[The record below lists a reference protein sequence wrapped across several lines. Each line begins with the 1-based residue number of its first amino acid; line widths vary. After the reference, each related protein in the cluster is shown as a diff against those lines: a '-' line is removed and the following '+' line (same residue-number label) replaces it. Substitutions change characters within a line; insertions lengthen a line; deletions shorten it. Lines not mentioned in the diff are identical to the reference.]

1 MYLLCFKHIAIS
13 LKVFILVLLAIIKGE
28 YPLAGGLL
36 YTSYS
41 ISYSLL
47 IKLTGNIRIAG
58 PCKKAITI
66 FIVVIGFANNVIK
79 RVVLFK
85 GGRIDYS

>member
-1 MYLLCFKHIAIS
+1 MFEHIAIS
-13 LKVFILVLLAIIKGE
+13 LKVFTLIFFVIIKGE

-47 IKLTGNIRIAG
+47 IKLTGNTRIARL
-58 PCKKAITI
+58 CKKAIII
-66 FIVVIGFANNVIK
+66 FIIVVSFANNVIK
-79 RVVLFK
+79 RVILFK
-85 GGRIDYS
+85 GG

>member
-1 MYLLCFKHIAIS
+1 M
-13 LKVFILVLLAIIKGE
+13 KVFTLVFLAIIKGE
-28 YPLAGGLL
+28 YPLAGSLL

-47 IKLTGNIRIAG
+47 IKLTGNIRIVKLY
-58 PCKKAITI
+58 KKAIII
-66 FIVVIGFANNVIK
+66 FIIIVSFTSNVIK

-85 GGRIDYS
+85 GGQTDYS